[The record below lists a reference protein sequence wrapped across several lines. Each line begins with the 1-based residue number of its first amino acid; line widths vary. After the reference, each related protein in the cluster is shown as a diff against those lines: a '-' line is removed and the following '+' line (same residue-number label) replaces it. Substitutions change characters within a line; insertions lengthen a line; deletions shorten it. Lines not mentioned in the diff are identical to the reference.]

1 MASSVAKDID
11 DKQKEQNYVRLNL
24 VVVKLSTRVLKA
36 RFDLTVS
43 PGPQLHQEINK
54 FTKKI
59 NNGRSKKLISQ
70 KQYDLLFPKSG
81 PPSSEK
87 FDITLLVYLLKHI
100 CGLDGKCKWWAEKD
114 NKNIPETEVGEIADI
129 VRIRNVRNEVECLFS
144 KVLVVQHK

>member
-1 MASSVAKDID
+1 MASSVANAANDID

-24 VVVKLSTRVLKA
+24 MVVKLSTLVLKA
-36 RFDLTVS
+36 KFDLTVP

-54 FTKKI
+54 STKKI

-70 KQYDLLFPKSG
+70 KQYDLLFPKTC

-129 VRIRNVRNEVECLFS
+129 VRIRNVRNEVTC
-144 KVLVVQHK
+144 